1 MESGKW
7 VRLTITDTGHGI
19 PPDVLPHVFDPF
31 FTTKR
36 PGEGTG
42 LGLSQVYGIVVQ
54 HDGHVDATS
63 TQGEGSTFTLYLPAL
78 TVEPRETPGGPLAH
92 MISGT
97 GQVILVV
104 EDAATT
110 RGALRDSLEL
120 LDYRVLEAA
129 NGEEALT
136 IFEQRADEIALV
148 LSDMVMPRMGGRDLF
163 HSLKALDP
171 AIKVVMLTGH
181 PMQNEM
187 EDLRAQGMVDWLPKP
202 PSLEQLAEVVARA
215 LEIG

>member
-1 MESGKW
+1 
-7 VRLTITDTGHGI
+7 LTITDTGHGI
-19 PPDVLPHVFDPF
+19 PPDILPHVFDPF
-31 FTTKR
+31 FTTKG

-63 TQGEGSTFTLYLPAL
+63 KQGEGSTFALYLPAL
-78 TVEPRETPGGPLAH
+78 TVEPGETPGGPLTH
-92 MISGT
+92 MVSGT

-129 NGEEALT
+129 NGEEALM
-136 IFEQRADEIALV
+136 IFEQQANEIALV

-163 HSLKALDP
+163 HALRARDP

-181 PMQNEM
+181 LMQNEM
-187 EDLRAQGMVDWLPKP
+187 EELRAQGMTDWLPKP
-202 PSLEQLAEVVARA
+202 PSLEHLAEVVAQA
-215 LEIG
+215 LGID